1 MNKATINFISDGTYS
16 LLDFLI
22 EKLENSKN
30 SIKNMISNS
39 CVYVNG
45 NVITKMNYT
54 ISKEDE
60 IFVILKQ
67 IVDKNYRIDIIY
79 EDKYFIAIN
88 KPSGLLS
95 VSTSTNDYTA
105 YSIVREYINSTNKK
119 LFVLHRLDRD
129 TSGILLFCKDYKLKE
144 YMQNNWNNIVTKRG
158 YLGIVNG
165 HYDSGNIKSYLY
177 EDKNYVVKSSK
188 EPKKGKLALTN
199 YKCIKKCK
207 NTSLLQIY
215 IDTGRK
221 NQIRVHMNDIGTY
234 ILGDKKYGKGKY
246 KRLYLHSNILS
257 FIHPITKKETT
268 IKCMPNDF
276 LI

>member
-39 CVYVNG
+39 CVYVKG

-95 VSTSTNDYTA
+95 VSTSTND
-105 YSIVREYINSTNKK
+105 
-119 LFVLHRLDRD
+119 
-129 TSGILLFCKDYKLKE
+129 
-144 YMQNNWNNIVTKRG
+144 
-158 YLGIVNG
+158 
-165 HYDSGNIKSYLY
+165 
-177 EDKNYVVKSSK
+177 
-188 EPKKGKLALTN
+188 
-199 YKCIKKCK
+199 
-207 NTSLLQIY
+207 
-215 IDTGRK
+215 
-221 NQIRVHMNDIGTY
+221 
-234 ILGDKKYGKGKY
+234 
-246 KRLYLHSNILS
+246 
-257 FIHPITKKETT
+257 
-268 IKCMPNDF
+268 
-276 LI
+276 